1 MLRGLFRALTILF
14 LIAAGPAAAAD
25 IGRVLL
31 ATGEAVVV
39 RDGQTLRLVHNS
51 GTRDRDLLRTG
62 PASTLQVRFID
73 ESMLAMRENSEVR
86 IDEFRFSG
94 KEDGSERGFFS
105 LLKGGLRKVTGL
117 VGRSDNKN
125 YQMGTIVGTI
135 GIRGTDYATTL
146 CQQDCR
152 NPDGSLARDG
162 QYTRVI
168 GASHGT
174 NRVTY
179 SNRKAVREFGIG
191 DSFFA
196 ANISTEPQ
204 RLLEPPPFV
213 GVPVSGAAKPP
224 AGTGVERAAAG
235 GAQQDPRGR
244 THPGPRDVLP
254 RTLTGTKP
262 PTDGFLDPVTSVT
275 GATGVITPAAP
286 KSTTLGFIQAFD
298 YSKTTSGLAIGF
310 YVSPSMLT
318 LSGSGSS
325 EVLTAYDIP
334 PGTRTTSRSQDSF
347 PKAETGVLTGP
358 PVDMTGF
365 ESSVNANWGRWTS
378 GSFTDQFGA
387 FTVGPGGMHY
397 MKGDLAPPDVVAAKV
412 GLVNFSPIGGTTP
425 TNNLGDSAVMTPS
438 TYPTLSINFTSSPR
452 VATLGGFNWNFPS
465 SSQSW
470 SFPGGSANVV
480 IKPQGAG
487 IEANNLVGSCTGANC
502 GTSTVLNVSG
512 AFYGAQGN
520 HLGAAF
526 GFTSA
531 TATANTATATGV
543 QLYSCKPPC

>member
-1 MLRGLFRALTILF
+1 MVRELFRTITILVV
-14 LIAAGPAAAAD
+14 IAAGPVAAAD

-39 RDGQTLRLVHNS
+39 RDNQLFRLMHNS
-51 GTRDRDLLRTG
+51 AVRDRDVLRTG

-117 VGRSDNKN
+117 VGRANHKN
-125 YQMGTIVGTI
+125 YHMNSNVGTI

-152 NPDGSLARDG
+152 NPDGTLARDG

-179 SNRKAVREFGIG
+179 SNRMPEREFGIG

-196 ANISTEPQ
+196 ADFSTEPQ

-213 GVPVSGAAKPP
+213 GVPVSGVAKPL
-224 AGTGVERAAAG
+224 AGTGIERAAVG

-254 RTLTGTKP
+254 RTLTGTRP

-275 GATGVITPAAP
+275 GTAATQTPQVAGDF
-286 KSTTLGFIQAFD
+286 GFIQAYD
-298 YSKTTSGLAIGF
+298 YFGSGLDIGF
-310 YVSPSMLT
+310 YVPSSTLT
-318 LSGSGSS
+318 LSGNRAGAT
-325 EVLTAYDIP
+325 LTAYNIP
-334 PGTRTTSRSQDSF
+334 AGTTLTYRSPDSF
-347 PKAETGVLTGP
+347 PVAETGVLTGTV
-358 PVDMTGF
+358 VDTG
-365 ESSVNANWGRWTS
+365 SVPSVNTHWGRWTS
-378 GSFTDQFGA
+378 GSFTDLNGA
-387 FTVGPGGMHY
+387 FTVGLGGMHY
-397 MKGDLAPPDVVAAKV
+397 MLGNLTPPDVVAAKTGTAPV
-412 GLVNFSPIGGTTP
+412 QFNQIGGTTP
-425 TNNLGDSAVMTPS
+425 TNNLGEMASS
-438 TYPTLSINFTSSPR
+438 FNYPTLSIDFTSSPR
-452 VATLGGFNWNFPS
+452 VASLGAFNWSFQS
-465 SSQSW
+465 SQQSW
-470 SFPGGSANVV
+470 SFPAGSANLV

-487 IEANNLVGSCTGANC
+487 IQGSYTGGGC
-502 GTSTVLNVSG
+502 SGSGCSVSVPTSITLGVSG
-512 AFYGAQGN
+512 TFYGPQGN
-520 HLGAAF
+520 YVGAAF
-526 GFTSA
+526 GATA
-531 TATANTATATGV
+531 GTATAAGV
-543 QLYSCKPPC
+543 RLYSCSPPC

>member
-1 MLRGLFRALTILF
+1 MVRGLFHAVAIL
-14 LIAAGPAAAAD
+14 LVITAGPVAAAD

-39 RDGQTLRLVHNS
+39 RDNQIFKLVHNS
-51 GTRDRDLLRTG
+51 AIRDRDVLRTG

-105 LLKGGLRKVTGL
+105 LLKGGLRQVTGL
-117 VGRSDNKN
+117 VGRTNHKN
-125 YQMGTIVGTI
+125 YRMDSIVGTI
-135 GIRGTDYATTL
+135 GIRGTDFATTL

-152 NPDGSLARDG
+152 NPDGTLVRDG

-179 SNRKAVREFGIG
+179 SNRMPEREFGIG

-196 ANISTEPQ
+196 ADISTEPQ
-204 RLLEPPPFV
+204 RLLVPPPFV
-213 GVPVSGAAKPP
+213 GVPVSGTAKPP
-224 AGTGVERAAAG
+224 AGTGNERTAAG

-254 RTLTGTKP
+254 RTLTGTRP
-262 PTDGFLDPVTSVT
+262 PTDGFLDPVTSIT

-286 KSTTLGFIQAFD
+286 KSATVGFIQAFD
-298 YSKTTSGLAIGF
+298 YSKTMSGVAIGF

-318 LSGSGSS
+318 LSVSGSS

-347 PKAETGVLTGP
+347 PKAETGVLTP

-378 GSFTDQFGA
+378 GSFTDQFGP
-387 FTVGPGGMHY
+387 FTVGSGGMHY

-412 GLVNFSPIGGTTP
+412 GTFSFSQLGGTTP
-425 TNNLGDSAVMTPS
+425 TNNLGDSAVMTSS
-438 TYPTLSINFTSSPR
+438 TYPSLSINFTSR
-452 VATLGGFNWNFPS
+452 VATLGAFNWNFPS

-470 SFPGGSANVV
+470 SFTGGSANVV

-487 IEANNLVGSCTGANC
+487 IEANNLAGSCTGTSC

-531 TATANTATATGV
+531 TAAANTATATGV
-543 QLYSCKPPC
+543 RLYSCSPSC